1 MKRDIQFL
9 RTIEVPYVRVRDQLR
24 DHASSVLGDGGDPI
38 RTALEARVR
47 STVVSREVEIEIV
60 GFDEPAGSAAGANLI
75 FRADALRHADLFP
88 HLEARLE
95 VLPAAED
102 RTALFLSA
110 TYKPPLG
117 VVGGAA
123 NTLGLHRIAKQSLRS
138 LFEDIADRLAR

>member
-9 RTIEVPYVRVRDQLR
+9 RTIEVPFERVRNQMR
-24 DHASSVLGDGGDPI
+24 DHAASVLGDGGDPV
-38 RTALEARVR
+38 RASLTARIR
-47 STVVSREVEIEIV
+47 STVVSREVEVEIV
-60 GFDEPAGSAAGANLI
+60 GFDEPEGSAAGANLI

-95 VLPAAED
+95 ALPVAEG
-102 RTALFLSA
+102 RTALFMSA

-123 NTLGLHRIAKQSLRS
+123 NTIGLHRVAKQSLRS
-138 LFEDIADRLAR
+138 LFEDIADRLSG

>member
-9 RTIEVPYVRVRDQLR
+9 RTIDVPYERVRDHLR
-24 DHASSVLGDGGDPI
+24 DHAASVLGDGGDPI
-38 RTALEARVR
+38 RASLMAQVS
-47 STVVSREVEIEIV
+47 STTVSREVEIEIV
-60 GFDEPAGSAAGANLI
+60 GFDEPEGSAAGANLI

-95 VLPAAED
+95 VLPVAED

-123 NTLGLHRIAKQSLRS
+123 NTIGLHRVAGQSLRS
-138 LFEDIADRLAR
+138 LFDEIADRLAG